1 MKHVLALA
9 FSVAALLSCANAVT
23 PSRDAPHPSDACI
36 LLQQGGDAMTSTAQ
50 LTEAQ
55 RATLRAIQT
64 ERLEPPSYR
73 CGDVSYPTDPRQR
86 GLTFTGIGFSTDR
99 HFARLSLQ
107 QVAGP
112 LAGGGHSCLYEAE
125 DQSWELRGCEMDWI
139 S

>member
-9 FSVAALLSCANAVT
+9 FSVAALWSCANAVT
-23 PSRDAPHPSDACI
+23 PLHDAPHPSDACI
-36 LLQQGGDAMTSTAQ
+36 LLQQGSEAMGSTAQ

-55 RATLRAIQT
+55 RPILRDIQT
-64 ERLEPPSYR
+64 ERLAPPTYR
-73 CGDVSYPTDPRQR
+73 CGDVSYPTDLRQL
-86 GLTFTGIGFSTDR
+86 GLTFTGIGFSADR

-112 LAGGGHSCLYEAE
+112 LAGGGHSCLYEAK